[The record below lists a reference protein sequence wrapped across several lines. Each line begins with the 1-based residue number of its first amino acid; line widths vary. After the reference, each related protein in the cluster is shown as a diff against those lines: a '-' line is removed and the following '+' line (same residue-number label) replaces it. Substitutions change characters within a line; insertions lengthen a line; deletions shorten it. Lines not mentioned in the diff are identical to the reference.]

1 MSAQAQS
8 TMSSGGGAP
17 QAQSSVLFRFSGK
30 TGGTA
35 RATAPGPISQGLT
48 PSRNKEAVTDAF
60 TETFFGTR
68 WPDRD
73 QMPDPA
79 ADPRPAPARRIGAQA
94 WPSRIGFPITDPQV
108 CNTVDGLPSVPGH
121 VAEYR
126 MGGSSTSV

>member
-1 MSAQAQS
+1 MSHLA
-8 TMSSGGGAP
+8 MSSN
-17 QAQSSVLFRFSGK
+17 AQTPNSTSSVLFRFSGK

-35 RATAPGPISQGLT
+35 RATAPGPISQVLT

-60 TETFFGTR
+60 TATFFGN
-68 WPDRD
+68 
-73 QMPDPA
+73 PDPA
-79 ADPRPAPARRIGAQA
+79 PDPRPAPARRIGAQA